1 MIERAISET
10 IRKSAAQVPVVTVLG
25 PRQSGKTTLVREL
38 FPGYT
43 YVNLE
48 DRATREL
55 AENDYI
61 GFFSKYPEPMII
73 DEVQRVPEL
82 LSAIQVRVDEDRRRN
97 GRFIITGS
105 HQPRL
110 REAVAQSLAGRTT
123 IHTLLPLSYEEI
135 QKTGRQAD
143 LDESLIRGFMPEMYL
158 ENTRDPYV
166 YYRDYLETYV
176 EKDLRQMIAVRDL
189 NAFLRFMTL
198 LAGRVGQAVNLSG
211 LAGEVGVSSTTL
223 GQWLSVLE
231 DSFIIFRLQPYFS
244 NISKRIVKSPKVY
257 FVEPGLAAYLLGIE
271 TERQASRDP
280 LRGNLFENIVVLEA
294 MKSRLND
301 NKDPG
306 LFYLRTEKGVEVDL
320 ILKKEGMLYPFE
332 IKSSMTPNKE
342 FANNMR
348 SFCEREE
355 SAQGMCVI
363 YCGEPYDSYLG
374 CRYVNYM
381 DVAETIRKGST

>member
-1 MIERAISET
+1 MIERVISDQ
-10 IRKSAAQVPVVTVLG
+10 IIKSAMQVPVVTVLG
-25 PRQSGKTTLVREL
+25 PRQAGKTTLVRNL
-38 FPGYT
+38 FPEYT

-48 DRATREL
+48 DKATREL

-61 GFFSKYPEPMII
+61 GFFSKYSEPMII

-82 LSAIQVRVDEDRRRN
+82 LSAIQVKVDENRRKN

-135 QKTGRQAD
+135 KKTGRIEN
-143 LDESLIRGFMPEMYL
+143 LDENLIRGFMPELYL

-166 YYRDYLETYV
+166 YYRDYLDTYV
-176 EKDLRQMIAVRDL
+176 ERDLRQMIAVKDL
-189 NAFLRFMTL
+189 NTFLRFITL
-198 LAGRVGQAVNLSG
+198 LAGRVGQVVNLSG
-211 LAGEVGVSSTTL
+211 LSGEVGVSSTTL

-231 DSFIIFRLQPYFS
+231 DSFIVFRLQPYFS

-271 TERQASRDP
+271 TSRQASRDP
-280 LRGNLFENIVVLEA
+280 LRGNLFENIIVLEA
-294 MKSRLND
+294 MKARLND
-301 NKDPG
+301 NKEPN
-306 LFYLRTEKGVEVDL
+306 LFYMRTEKGVEVDL

-332 IKSSMTPNKE
+332 IKSSMTPNIE
-342 FANNMR
+342 FVRNMK
-348 SFCEREE
+348 SFCESEKDASEMR
-355 SAQGMCVI
+355 VI
-363 YCGEPYDSYLG
+363 YCGEPYDSYQD
-374 CRYVNYM
+374 CEYVNYR
-381 DVAETIRKGST
+381 DVAEVIRRN